1 MRSHLVSISSSRTHA
16 DRLSTIDAFTAFLL
30 LQNLSALAKKG
41 RTIILS
47 IHAPRSDAWKLFD
60 RIVLLSKGKVAYSG
74 KREDCLGW
82 FEGLGHTLET
92 GVNPLGKPDFLIIAS
107 WHRTSQLTSVHRSD
121 FLIDITSV
129 DNRDPKRE
137 IETKA
142 SVAKLV
148 GAWANRQEASSTTPS
163 PTALSSA
170 GPVQTSIA
178 KKSGKKSR
186 GPARRARFPH
196 QVILLIRRNHID
208 VYRNY
213 PLLLAFLFQ
222 SVLTAL
228 VTGLAFY
235 NLQENPTDIQSL
247 KTLTYQMCPIYFY
260 LVQVF
265 W

>member
-1 MRSHLVSISSSRTHA
+1 
-16 DRLSTIDAFTAFLL
+16 
-30 LQNLSALAKKG
+30 
-41 RTIILS
+41 
-47 IHAPRSDAWKLFD
+47 
-60 RIVLLSKGKVAYSG
+60 
-74 KREDCLGW
+74 
-82 FEGLGHTLET
+82 
-92 GVNPLGKPDFLIIAS
+92 
-107 WHRTSQLTSVHRSD
+107 
-121 FLIDITSV
+121 LIDITSI

-148 GAWANRQEASSTTPS
+148 GAWTKRSEASSLSPS
-163 PTALSSA
+163 PNAISNA
-170 GPVQTSIA
+170 GDIEPKA
-178 KKSGKKSR
+178 KKRFGRKPR
-186 GPARRARFPH
+186 GAARRASFPN
-196 QVILLIRRNHID
+196 QVWLLVRRNHID

-228 VTGLAFY
+228 VTGLAFFQ
-235 NLQENPTDIQSL
+235 LKETPTDIQSL